1 MHRSVVK
8 AALPA
13 LEPALSQQAG
23 LPCEATANG
32 AHPRRAYPAY
42 LESRPLFIGHSVY
55 NVRQCADHN
64 YWRSTPK

>member
-1 MHRSVVK
+1 MYRSIGK

-13 LEPALSQQAG
+13 LALALPLQAG